1 MSTPER
7 PITLAHAIERGHKID
22 PTRGFRFVSEQGV
35 PGFAPGAD
43 KSSGSEASF
52 SYTAIERASARYGG
66 AMQALG
72 LRKGDRVAL
81 ILPTNEDFVLA
92 FFGALRAGIIPVP
105 IYPPIG
111 LGQLQGYLDNTRHI
125 VGKSGARAL
134 ITSAQIKRLLG
145 TVQESCPELETII
158 AVEGIRESQEP
169 LKPEKITPDDV
180 AFLQF
185 TSGST
190 SRPKGVALTHGN
202 LMANIRCIME
212 LGLQITPEDVGI
224 SWLPLYHDMGLI
236 GFVLAPLVHEVP
248 IVYLSPLMFLKR
260 PVTWFQA
267 FTRHKGT
274 IAYGPNFAFALAVKR
289 IRERDLEGIDL
300 STWRVAG
307 CGAEPIRPETLD
319 AFCDAFGKVGFK
331 KEALYPSY
339 GMAESS
345 LAIAFT
351 ELSKGMKTLTV
362 SGPTLWD
369 QGVVRPVSPAPEPP
383 AKPAA
388 NAASTSSDGDADDSI
403 RLVACG
409 KAFEGHDIQIF
420 ALDDNTSERPLG
432 EDKVGEIRIKGPSVM
447 KGYWEDV
454 ERTRETFAGDFM
466 KTGDLGFLHD
476 QQLYICGRSK
486 EVIIVNG
493 RNYYPQDIEWEAGK
507 VSGVR
512 RGNIIAFGARDS
524 TGDRERV
531 VVAFELQDTTVSDE
545 QAIKLGQT
553 LATEVR
559 KHVSENLALT
569 LDDVVPLASGVLPKT
584 SSGKLQRNKTRELYE
599 SGELVER
606 KSARKEDK
614 IALVKEAAKSQLSF
628 FKLAV
633 LGGRGAKKK

>member
-1 MSTPER
+1 MSTSER
-7 PITLAHAIERGHKID
+7 PHTLAAAIERGHKID
-22 PTRGFRFVSEQGV
+22 PTRGFRFVSEEGV
-35 PGFAPGAD
+35 PGFGTGGAD
-43 KSSGSEASF
+43 QKDARGSEASF
-52 SYTAIERASARYGG
+52 SYQAIERASARYGG

-72 LRKGDRVAL
+72 LKKGDRVAL

-105 IYPPIG
+105 IYPPLG

-158 AVEGIRESQEP
+158 AIEGIRESQEP
-169 LKPEKITPDDV
+169 LKPEKITPDDI

-202 LMANIRCIME
+202 LMANIKCIME
-212 LGLQITPEDVGI
+212 LGLQINSEDTGI

-274 IAYGPNFAFALAVKR
+274 IAYAPNFAFALAVKR
-289 IRERDLEGIDL
+289 IRERDLTGIDL

-307 CGAEPIRPETLD
+307 CGAEPIRPETLE
-319 AFCDAFGKVGFK
+319 AFVDAFGKVGFK

-345 LAIAFT
+345 LGIAFT
-351 ELSKGMKTLTV
+351 ELSQGMQTLTV

-369 QGVVRPVSPAPEPP
+369 QGVVRPVPDAAPA
-383 AKPAA
+383 
-388 NAASTSSDGDADDSI
+388 DGDADESV
-403 RLVACG
+403 RLVSCG
-409 KAFEGHDIQIF
+409 RAFEAHDIQIF
-420 ALDDNTSERPLG
+420 APDDNTSATILG

-447 KGYWEDV
+447 QGYWEDA
-454 ERTRETFAGDFM
+454 ERTRETFAGEFM

-476 QQLYICGRSK
+476 RRLYICGRSK
-486 EVIIVNG
+486 ELIIVNG
-493 RNYYPQDIEWEAGK
+493 RNYYPQDIEWEASK
-507 VSGVR
+507 VAGVR
-512 RGNIIAFGARDS
+512 RGNVIAFGARDG

-531 VVAFELQDTTVSDE
+531 IVAFELQDTTVSEE

-606 KSARKEDK
+606 RSARKEDK
-614 IALVKEAAKSQLSF
+614 LSLVKEAAKSQLSF
-628 FKLAV
+628 LKLAV
-633 LGGRGAKKK
+633 LGSRKKK